1 MFAEEQH
8 QRASEHL
15 CGSQLSWDTHESCPK
30 KCPFVDTLSLKV
42 IRNFESLA

>member
-15 CGSQLSWDTHESCPK
+15 CGSQLSWDTQPQCPVGQK
-30 KCPFVDTLSLKV
+30 KCPCVDTLRIPLK
-42 IRNFESLA
+42 